1 MPRVMMALGMALAQI
16 AAGRADPPDSPMGVA
31 AAADNAAE
39 VRRLLSAG
47 RGVDEVGP
55 GGVTPL
61 IAAAR
66 HGAVGARWSARFDL
80 CREVLDL
87 IDSKARTTPA
97 K

>member
-1 MPRVMMALGMALAQI
+1 MGRDGKRRPQGGG
-16 AAGRADPPDSPMGVA
+16 AGEQGAESHKCNFDGKT